1 MKSKRKKYE
10 FERKGEERVR
20 DSFLDITSGWL
31 ALEVIDGQCEIVT
44 TIKKEGRIT
53 GRGERERGRGGGEG
67 GK

>member
-31 ALEVIDGQCEIVT
+31 ALEVIDGQ
-44 TIKKEGRIT
+44 
-53 GRGERERGRGGGEG
+53 
-67 GK
+67 